1 MLFQKKINRAFQNL
15 HEEKEEELKREEE
28 NGNEIPQL
36 EKNDFLAMV
45 ISAFIVIL
53 PVIAVVF
60 VILGLAGYF
69 FFFH

>member
-28 NGNEIPQL
+28 SGNEIPQL